1 MKCNYHPETD
11 SLFIHFSDE
20 PSADSMDIKDNIVLD
35 FDIKGRL
42 IGIEIFSE
50 ASQTI
55 DLQAFQKAGV
65 LNVRQPDASECV
77 SADREAVAD

>member
-20 PSADSMDIKDNIVLD
+20 PSADSIDIKDNIVLD

-55 DLQAFQKAGV
+55 DLRAFQKADI